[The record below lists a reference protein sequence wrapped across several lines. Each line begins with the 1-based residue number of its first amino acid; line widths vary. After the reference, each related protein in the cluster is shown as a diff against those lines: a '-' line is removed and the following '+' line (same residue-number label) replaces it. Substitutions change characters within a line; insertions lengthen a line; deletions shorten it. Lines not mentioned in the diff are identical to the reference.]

1 MRRALTLPAL
11 ALTTALA
18 VSTGLAVGGPSG
30 ALGATGHPAR
40 AAALGSPGHW
50 NKVSSG
56 SVPSSY
62 VPSVVRTSDGAL
74 HVVYAKN
81 VMDGIRIGH
90 TALNTSGT
98 VTGRNDVLA
107 SGWSVMDTAP
117 VVVTGGDSSL
127 RVLFGGL
134 QTQSPGFWSQGR
146 MYDATSTTSG
156 ADWDLPTETVGLSTH
171 AVQSHGTAATTLADG
186 TPVAGFPLDDTLTW
200 HVGTGYTPDQ
210 HYQLAQISNC
220 CMFGASMVRDGD
232 SVWVA
237 WYQNGWSDTGS
248 GTFAM
253 QIYPTVGSPIKAPGS
268 SVGANS
274 VYTGRVALAARAGGG
289 VFAAYCAGAPTCT
302 SIRIWKVG
310 TDQTAK
316 VPGSKLA
323 TSIALSTARSGRLWL
338 AWANSTPAVRAMR
351 TSTTG
356 LGVGAVTKPGL
367 PKHGLA
373 YSIAIEG
380 SRAKGDIVLNAGNGI
395 WHTQV
400 LPGLTTKASKTSWR
414 VHRKQKVVFTV
425 RDAKAPVKGATVKIG
440 TLHCKTRAKGT
451 CSITFPASYAQ
462 GKHKGKVT
470 KPHYGRAPILVRVR

>member
-1 MRRALTLPAL
+1 M
-11 ALTTALA
+11 TTALA
-18 VSTGLAVGGPSG
+18 VSTGLAVGGSSG

-40 AAALGSPGHW
+40 AVALGSPGHW

-62 VPSVVRTSDGAL
+62 VPSVVRTSDGSL

-81 VMDGIRIGH
+81 VMDGIRVGH
-90 TALNTSGT
+90 TALNTAGT
-98 VTGRNDVLA
+98 VTRRNDVL
-107 SGWSVMDTAP
+107 STGWSVLDPAP
-117 VVVTGGDSSL
+117 VVVRAPDNSL

-134 QTQSPGFWSQGR
+134 QSQNPGFWSQGR
-146 MYDATSTTSG
+146 MYDATSSTLG
-156 ADWDLPTETVGLSTH
+156 ADWALPTETVGLSTH

-186 TPVAGFPLDDTLTW
+186 TPIAGFSLDDTLTW
-200 HVGTGYTPDQ
+200 HVGTGYTPDK

-220 CMFGASMVRDGD
+220 CMFGASMARDGD

-253 QIYPTVGSPIKAPGS
+253 QIYPTMGSPIKAPGS

-289 VFAAYCAGAPTCT
+289 VFAAYCAGAPTCKAV
-302 SIRIWKVG
+302 RIWKVG
-310 TDQTAK
+310 TDQSVK

-323 TSIALSTARSGRLWL
+323 TSISLSTARSGRLWL
-338 AWANSTPAVRAMR
+338 AWTNSTPAVRAMR
-351 TSTTG
+351 TSTSG
-356 LGVGAVTKPGL
+356 LGIGAVTKPGL

-380 SRAKGDIVLNAGNGI
+380 SRAKGDLVLNAGNGI

-400 LPGLTTKASKTSWR
+400 LPGLTTKASKASWK
-414 VHRKQKVVFTV
+414 VHHKQKVVFTV
-425 RDAKAPVKGATVKIG
+425 RDAKAPVKGAKVKIG
-440 TLHCKTRAKGT
+440 TYHCKTKRKGT
-451 CSITFPASYAQ
+451 CSITFPASYAH
-462 GKHKGKVT
+462 GKHKGTVT
-470 KPHYGRAPILVRVR
+470 KPHYGKKPIFVRVR

>member
-1 MRRALTLPAL
+1 VRRALTLPAL

-18 VSTGLAVGGPSG
+18 VSTGLAVGGSSG
-30 ALGATGHPAR
+30 ALGATTHPSR
-40 AAALGSPGHW
+40 TVALGSPGHW
-50 NKVSSG
+50 NKVSNG
-56 SVPSSY
+56 SVPSNY

-90 TALNTSGT
+90 TALNTAGT
-98 VTGRNDVLA
+98 VTRRNDVLA
-107 SGWSVMDTAP
+107 SGWSVLDTAP
-117 VVVTGGDSSL
+117 VVVRAADNSL
-127 RVLFGGL
+127 RVLFGGM
-134 QTQSPGFWSQGR
+134 QSPNPGFWSQGR
-146 MYDATSTTSG
+146 MYDATSTTLG

-186 TPVAGFPLDDTLTW
+186 TPVAGFSLDDTLTW
-200 HVGTGYTPDQ
+200 HVGTDYSPDKQ
-210 HYQLAQISNC
+210 YQIRPIENC
-220 CMFGASMVRDGD
+220 CMYGLTLVRDGD
-232 SVWVA
+232 TVWAA
-237 WYQNGWSDTGS
+237 WYQNGWYDTGS

-253 QIYPTVGSPIKAPGS
+253 EIYPTMGTPLKAPGS
-268 SVGANS
+268 SVGSNS
-274 VYTGRVALAARAGGG
+274 VSTGRVALAARAGGG
-289 VFAAYCAGAPTCT
+289 VFAAYCIGAPTCKAV
-302 SIRIWKVG
+302 RIWKVG
-310 TDQTAK
+310 TDQTAN

-338 AWANSTPAVRAMR
+338 AWTNSTPAVRAMR

-400 LPGLTTKASKTSWR
+400 LPGLTTKTSKASWR
-414 VHRKQKVVFTV
+414 AHHKQKVVFTV
-425 RDAKAPVKGATVKIG
+425 RDAKAPVAGAKVKIG
-440 TLHCKTRAKGT
+440 SRHCKTNRKGT
-451 CSITFPASYAQ
+451 CAITFPASYAH
-462 GKHKGKVT
+462 GKHKGTVT
-470 KPHYGRAPILVRVR
+470 KPHYGRAPIFVRVR